1 MTITLLAAKATQ
13 PDSDGDARFEASLTY
28 KNESEETIELLQVRM
43 LVTDPK
49 GIPLGEAEE
58 DVEELIQPGETGCLS
73 ISSYRIPYPEKNVT
87 DARLTITIVPMTC
100 TFIDLGR
107 LSIPNQPGVLS
118 DCTEEISSDGLTVRR
133 WSCHR
138 RRDDRD
144 GDVTIEANVWLQ
156 NNSGN
161 TIHRGVIKLQTYNYS
176 GRPLNDTESRDD
188 RLLFNGIPA
197 LINDS
202 LYCKS
207 SQLKD
212 AAISVSFRGYTPLS
226 PKSIQISDLQ
236 LDS

>member
-1 MTITLLAAKATQ
+1 MTITLQIAKATQ
-13 PDSDGDARFEASLTY
+13 PDGDGDARFEASLTY
-28 KNESEETIELLQVRM
+28 KNEGEETIELLHVRM
-43 LVTDPK
+43 LVSDRK

-58 DVEELIQPGETGCLS
+58 DIEELIQPGETGRFS
-73 ISSYRIPYPEKNVT
+73 ISSYRIPYPENNVT
-87 DARLTITIVPMTC
+87 DALLTITVVPMTC
-100 TFIDLGR
+100 TFMDLGR
-107 LSIPNQPGVLS
+107 LSIPNQPNGLS
-118 DCTEEISSDGLTVRR
+118 DFTEEISTGGLTVRR

-144 GDVTIEANVWLQ
+144 GDVTIEANAWIQ

-161 TIHRGVIKLQTYNYS
+161 TVHRAVIKLQTYNYS

-188 RLLFNGIPA
+188 RILFDGIPA
-197 LINDS
+197 LINES

-212 AAISVSFRGYTPLS
+212 AAINVTFRGYTPLA

>member
-13 PDSDGDARFEASLTY
+13 PDSDGDARFEASLSY
-28 KNESEETIELLQVRM
+28 KNEGEMTIELLHVRM
-43 LVTDPK
+43 LVTDPE

-58 DVEELIQPGETGCLS
+58 DIEELIQPGETGRFS
-73 ISSYRIPYPEKNVT
+73 ISSYRIPYPQKNVT
-87 DARLTITIVPMTC
+87 DARLTITIVPMAC

-107 LSIPNQPGVLS
+107 LSIPNQPGALS
-118 DCTEEISSDGLTVRR
+118 DCTEEISSENLTVKR

-144 GDVTIEANVWLQ
+144 GDVTIEANVWIE
-156 NNSGN
+156 NNTGK
-161 TIHRGVIKLQTYNYS
+161 TIHRAVIKLQTYNYS

-188 RLLFNGIPA
+188 RMLFDGIPA

-202 LYCKS
+202 LYSKS

-212 AAISVSFRGYTPLS
+212 ATISATFRGYTPLL
-226 PKSIQISDLQ
+226 PTSIQISDLQ
-236 LDS
+236 LDR